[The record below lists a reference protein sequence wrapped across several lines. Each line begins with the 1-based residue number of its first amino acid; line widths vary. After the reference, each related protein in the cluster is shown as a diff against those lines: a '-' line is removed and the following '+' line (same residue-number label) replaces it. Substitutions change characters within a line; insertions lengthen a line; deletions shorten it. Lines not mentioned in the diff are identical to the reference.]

1 MLNKPL
7 LDIRRAE
14 LQLIADSRQ
23 SAASASLA
31 IRILRPCLKWAEK
44 RGLVGEGVA
53 SLEQPGRAS
62 PHYSARAGEC
72 GLTTDLAYDLVIHAN
87 HRHFR
92 EATPAMINPM
102 LPLPG
107 LSPVGGKTIVAKF
120 DAGLL
125 SSDGGVL
132 MLREVEQR
140 LRVADRMAACIED
153 PRAPDQITHSLAD
166 IIRFR
171 LLMIAAGYEDGND
184 ASSLRDD
191 PMFKIALDLTP
202 SDRELCSQSTISR
215 LENLPD
221 ARALLRMGGAMVD
234 LYCESF
240 HQVPKRITLDI
251 DDTFDAVHGG
261 QQLRLFNAHYDE
273 YGFQPIIVFD
283 GEGRFVTAVLR
294 PAKRPGGKEIRAFL
308 RRLLRAIRAN
318 WPKTE
323 ILLRADSHY
332 CCPEVLDWCRA
343 NRIDYI
349 LGVAPTSTLQRH
361 IESLEASTKAR
372 FVAAPKEGKARRF
385 KEFYDG
391 AASWSRVE
399 RVIARVEVGAE
410 GPDTRFIVTNL
421 KQCNARVLYEDIYC
435 RRGQAENHIKCW
447 KTHLAADRTSCTKA
461 TANQLRLFLH
471 AGSYWLM
478 WGLRVSMPKRSMWRV
493 AQFDTLRLRLI
504 KIAARVVEMKTMLR
518 VHLPTSCP
526 GQNILRF
533 ALGRIPQLVT

>member
-1 MLNKPL
+1 
-7 LDIRRAE
+7 
-14 LQLIADSRQ
+14 
-23 SAASASLA
+23 
-31 IRILRPCLKWAEK
+31 
-44 RGLVGEGVA
+44 LV
-53 SLEQPGRAS
+53 
-62 PHYSARAGEC
+62 H
-72 GLTTDLAYDLVIHAN
+72 DLVVDSN
-87 HRHFR
+87 QRHFNK
-92 EATPAMINPM
+92 ATSAMTDPT

-107 LSPVGGKTIVAKF
+107 LSPVSGKSVVAKF
-120 DAGLL
+120 DGGLL

-132 MLREVEQR
+132 VLREVEQR
-140 LRVADRMAACIED
+140 LRVANRLADCIRD
-153 PRAPDQITHSLAD
+153 PRAPDQITHALAE
-166 IIRFR
+166 IIGFR

-184 ASSLRDD
+184 ANSLRVD
-191 PMFKIALDLTP
+191 PIFKMAHDLTP

-221 ARALLRMGGAMVD
+221 IRALLRMGCAMVD
-234 LYCESF
+234 LYCGSF
-240 HQVPKRITLDI
+240 TQIPKRIVLDI

-273 YGFQPIIVFD
+273 YGFQPIVVFD
-283 GEGRFVTAVLR
+283 GSGRFITAVLR

-343 NRIDYI
+343 NGIDYI
-349 LGVAPTSTLQRH
+349 LGVAPTSTLRAH
-361 IESLEASTKAR
+361 IETIEAGTKAR
-372 FVAAPKEGKARRF
+372 FQAAPKDGKVRRF

-421 KQCNARVLYEDIYC
+421 EIRNARVLYEDIYC
-435 RRGQAENHIKCW
+435 RRGQAENHIKSW
-447 KTHLAADRTSCTKA
+447 KTHLAADRTSCSKA
-461 TANQLRLFLH
+461 TANQFRLFLH
-471 AGSYWLM
+471 AGAYWLM
-478 WGLRVSMPKRSMWRV
+478 WGLRVSMPRRSVWRV

-504 KIAARVVEMKTMLR
+504 KIAARVVEMKTMIR
-518 VHLPTSCP
+518 VHLPTAFPIQDMS
-526 GQNILRF
+526 RF
-533 ALGRIPQLVT
+533 ALTRIPRLVT

>member
-1 MLNKPL
+1 MN
-7 LDIRRAE
+7 D
-14 LQLIADSRQ
+14 
-23 SAASASLA
+23 
-31 IRILRPCLKWAEK
+31 
-44 RGLVGEGVA
+44 
-53 SLEQPGRAS
+53 
-62 PHYSARAGEC
+62 
-72 GLTTDLAYDLVIHAN
+72 
-87 HRHFR
+87 
-92 EATPAMINPM
+92 PM

-107 LSPVGGKTIVAKF
+107 LSPVSGKTIVAKF
-120 DAGLL
+120 DGGLL
-125 SSDGGVL
+125 SSDGGILV
-132 MLREVEQR
+132 LREVEQR

-153 PRAPDQITHSLAD
+153 PRVPDQITHTLAD

-184 ASSLRDD
+184 ASSLRGD
-191 PMFKIALDLTP
+191 PMFKMALDLTP

-215 LENLPD
+215 LENLPN
-221 ARALLRMGGAMVD
+221 ARALLRMGRGIVD

-240 HQVPKRITLDI
+240 QRVPKRITLDI

-273 YGFQPIIVFD
+273 YGFQPIVVFD

-294 PAKRPGGKEIRAFL
+294 PAKRPGGKEVRALL

-332 CCPEVLDWCRA
+332 CSPEVLDWCRA
-343 NRIDYI
+343 NGLDYI
-349 LGVAPTSTLQRH
+349 LGVAPTTTLRRH
-361 IESLEASTKAR
+361 IGDLEASTQAR
-372 FVAAPKEGKARRF
+372 FEAAPKDGKTRRF
-385 KEFYDG
+385 KEFLDG

-399 RVIARVEVGAE
+399 RIIARVEASTDGT
-410 GPDTRFIVTNL
+410 DTRFVVTNL
-421 KQCNARVLYEDIYC
+421 DTRNARRLYEDLYC
-435 RRGQAENHIKCW
+435 RRGQAENHIKSW

-504 KIAARVVEMKTMLR
+504 KIAARVVEMKTMIQ

-526 GQNILRF
+526 VQDIVRL
-533 ALGRIPQLVT
+533 ALGRIPRFVT

>member
-1 MLNKPL
+1 MLAL
-7 LDIRRAE
+7 
-14 LQLIADSRQ
+14 S
-23 SAASASLA
+23 
-31 IRILRPCLKWAEK
+31 
-44 RGLVGEGVA
+44 
-53 SLEQPGRAS
+53 
-62 PHYSARAGEC
+62 
-72 GLTTDLAYDLVIHAN
+72 
-87 HRHFR
+87 
-92 EATPAMINPM
+92 
-102 LPLPG
+102 G
-107 LSPVGGKTIVAKF
+107 LSPVSGKTVVAKF
-120 DAGLL
+120 DGGLL
-125 SSDGGVL
+125 SSDAGILV
-132 MLREVEQR
+132 LREVEQR
-140 LRVADRMAACIED
+140 LRVADRLAACMVD
-153 PRAPDQITHSLAD
+153 PRAPELITHTLAE

-171 LLMIAAGYEDGND
+171 LLMIGAGYEDGND
-184 ASSLRDD
+184 ANSLRSD
-191 PMFKIALDLTP
+191 PIFKMALDLSP

-221 ARALLRMGGAMVD
+221 ARSLLRIGRAMVD

-240 HQVPKRITLDI
+240 QRVPKRITLDI

-273 YGFQPIIVFD
+273 YGFQPIVIFD
-283 GEGRFVTAVLR
+283 GEGRFITAVLR
-294 PAKRPGGKEIRAFL
+294 PAKRPSGKEIRGFL

-343 NRIDYI
+343 NGLDYI

-361 IESLEASTKAR
+361 IEGLEASTKAR
-372 FVAAPKEGKARRF
+372 FEAAPKDGKARRF

-399 RVIARVEVGAE
+399 RIIARIEAGAD
-410 GPDTRFIVTNL
+410 GADTRFIVTNL
-421 KQCNARVLYEDIYC
+421 ETRNARVLYEDVYC
-435 RRGQAENHIKCW
+435 RRGQAENHIKSW

-471 AGSYWLM
+471 AGAYWLM

-526 GQNILRF
+526 GQDILRF
-533 ALGRIPQLVT
+533 ALGRIPRLVT